1 MIPHFTE
8 YGVIFIFFRR
18 KVFLKTDGGEAGK
31 HLIEKV
37 KWNLQQV
44 GFRSSDCAGVMDVA
58 GVHQKDV
65 TCMQQERLFAA
76 DGVHGAG
83 GDVEDLDMC
92 VPVAWDN
99 LVVGLVDVEVDGEFW
114 FGGDDFVGGHGGGD
128 SFLLGEIDMWH
139 AGHVG
144 RPSGKYVWQSL

>member
-44 GFRSSDCAGVMDVA
+44 GFRSADRAGIMDVT
-58 GVHQKDV
+58 GVYQKDIACV
-65 TCMQQERLFAA
+65 QQEGFLAA
-76 DGVHGAG
+76 DDMHGTG
-83 GDVEDLDMC
+83 GDV
-92 VPVAWDN
+92 
-99 LVVGLVDVEVDGEFW
+99 
-114 FGGDDFVGGHGGGD
+114 
-128 SFLLGEIDMWH
+128 
-139 AGHVG
+139 
-144 RPSGKYVWQSL
+144 